1 MTDKFCVL
9 PFLHAV
15 YNPYDSEK
23 QQSNISICCRIDQTT
38 NDFSGTLDPI
48 NFGEFRTKIQEQ
60 FLSNKFPDACFR
72 CVDEEV
78 VGNKS
83 YREGMNEFFE
93 SILTKE
99 EILQKKLRFLEIVP
113 GNTCNLACRMCNNTY
128 SSKRDKFDR
137 FLSDNNFS
145 SHVKKSFPDW
155 RKLDLRDLKILKLMG
170 GEPTHLREHLS
181 LLLDLQQKD
190 VLSNIDLQMP
200 TNTTIKM
207 TEEWKTVL
215 QECKSVLLTISIDAV
230 SNLNDYIR
238 QYSIWKNTLDNVE
251 DLISSFEGSNINIV
265 FNTVITCL
273 NVNKSLE
280 TQQFLSQKFS
290 NCESHEDITPYPDYL
305 SIRYLP
311 RKIRQKLLS
320 LDSISDNVRKYLE
333 TLPDTENTDISK
345 LLEFI
350 NLSDKFYGTS
360 FEQVNPEMYNILK
373 DYAKN
378 D

>member
-15 YNPYDSEK
+15 YNPYDPEK
-23 QQSNISICCRIDQTT
+23 QESNISICCRIDQTT
-38 NDFSGTLDPI
+38 NDFSGNVDSI
-48 NFGEFRTKIQEQ
+48 NHGKTRKKIQDQ
-60 FLSNKFPDACFR
+60 FLLNQFPEVCFR
-72 CVDEEV
+72 CANEEL

-83 YREGMNEFFE
+83 YRENMNAYFE
-93 SILTKE
+93 NILTKE

-137 FLSDNNFS
+137 FLADSNFS
-145 SHVKKSFPDW
+145 EYTKKVFPDW
-155 RKLDLRDLKILKLMG
+155 RKLNLQDLRILKLMG
-170 GEPTHLREHLS
+170 GEPTHLRDHLS
-181 LLLDLQQKD
+181 LLLHLRDTE
-190 VLSNIDLQMP
+190 VLRNIELQMP
-200 TNTTIKM
+200 TNATIKM
-207 TEEWKTVL
+207 SDEWKNVL
-215 QECKSVLLTISIDAV
+215 LECKQVYLTVSIDAV
-230 SNLNDYIR
+230 SELNEYIR
-238 QYSIWKNTLDNVE
+238 QYSIWKNIIDNIE
-251 DLISSFEGSNINIV
+251 DLINFFYDKPVTIG

-273 NVNKSLE
+273 NVNKSEE
-280 TQQFLSQKFS
+280 TRKFLKERFPT
-290 NCESHEDITPYPDYL
+290 CEGHEDITPYPDYL

-311 RKIRQKLLS
+311 TKIRQKLLS

-333 TLPDTENTDISK
+333 TLPETDNTDISR